1 MSNAIV
7 STQRRATATIGS
19 FLRWHIEGAGFDHV
33 FLYLDAPEDDAETLR
48 LLIDKGASWWALD
61 DISQDAEAHAQLNAW
76 EGNGCEACEK
86 ILAELREV
94 RFKGQLGPPEKAV

>member
-1 MSNAIV
+1 MPCC
-7 STQRRATATIGS
+7 
-19 FLRWHIEGAGFDHV
+19 FCL
-33 FLYLDAPEDDAETLR
+33 LYAAQYGDSETLR

-61 DISQDAEAHAQLNAW
+61 DISQDAEAHARLNAW